1 MIAGATIGLWRVAD
15 PLSAAYRKPMH
26 DASPALL
33 PPPPEPA
40 TDTISLFLDFDGTLV
55 DIAER
60 HDEVVASDALRALIA
75 GLATRLPGRLAIVS
89 GRTADEIVAYLHA
102 ADNKPPF
109 AIAGSHGLELR
120 WTDGRD
126 EAPTRPEALD
136 VANTALHQ
144 LAEAHPGVVV
154 EDKPFGATLHYRR
167 APKAGPAC
175 DALTQQLAETH
186 GFHIQRGKMVS
197 EIRLPG
203 GDKGDAVR
211 RFMAEAPFA
220 GTTPIFLGDDVTDEA
235 GFAAA
240 AALGGW
246 GVQIGEKPVTA
257 AAYGL
262 PDVAAVHRWLG
273 SIAGV
278 PA

>member
-1 MIAGATIGLWRVAD
+1 
-15 PLSAAYRKPMH
+15 MH

-33 PPPPEPA
+33 PPPADPA
-40 TDTISLFLDFDGTLV
+40 PGAISLFLDFDGTLV

-60 HDEVVASDALRALIA
+60 HDQVVASDALRALIA
-75 GLATRLPGRLAIVS
+75 RLAAALAGRLAIVS
-89 GRTADEIVAYLHA
+89 GRTADEIVTYLHA
-102 ADNKPPF
+102 ADSQPPF

-126 EAPTRPEALD
+126 EAPRRPATLDTAMAELHALAD
-136 VANTALHQ
+136 V
-144 LAEAHPGVVV
+144 HPGVVV

-167 APKAGPAC
+167 APDAGQAC
-175 DALTQQLAETH
+175 DALTEQLAERF
-186 GFHIQRGKMVS
+186 GFLLQRGKMVS

-211 RFMAEAPFA
+211 RFMTEPPFA
-220 GTTPIFLGDDVTDEA
+220 GSTPIFLGDDVTDEA

-246 GVQIGEKPVTA
+246 GVQIGDKAVTA
-257 AAYGL
+257 AAYEL

-273 SIAGV
+273 AIAEQ
-278 PA
+278 AA